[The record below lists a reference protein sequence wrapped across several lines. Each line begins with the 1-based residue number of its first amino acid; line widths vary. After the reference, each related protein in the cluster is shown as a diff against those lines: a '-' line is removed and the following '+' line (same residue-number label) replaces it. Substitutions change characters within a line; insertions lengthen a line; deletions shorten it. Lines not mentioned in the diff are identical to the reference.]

1 MDTRKDLNMETM
13 QENAITAAYEDV
25 LKFIDN
31 EAEKTSRETAE
42 KAKEKQEGPK
52 QTIVRL
58 LVSST
63 ELSGMV
69 KAAAFA
75 YGKTEE
81 KVRDDLSAIAAKK
94 FFMDMLAE
102 FDGQ

>member
-1 MDTRKDLNMETM
+1 MDTRKDLNMETTT
-13 QENAITAAYEDV
+13 ENTITAAYEDV
-25 LKFIDN
+25 LNFIDN
-31 EAEKTSRETAE
+31 EAGKISEEAANKV
-42 KAKEKQEGPK
+42 KEEQEGPE

-58 LVSST
+58 LISST

-94 FFMDMLAE
+94 FFAKIIAKV
-102 FDGQ
+102 DGQ